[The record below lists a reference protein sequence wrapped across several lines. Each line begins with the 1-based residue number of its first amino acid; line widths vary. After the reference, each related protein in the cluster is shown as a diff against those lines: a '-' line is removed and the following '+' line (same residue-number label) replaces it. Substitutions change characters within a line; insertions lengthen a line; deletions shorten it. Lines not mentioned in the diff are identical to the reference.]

1 MSLANAP
8 GLERLQ
14 ELPLPAP
21 AVSYLPQT
29 WGWLVLLA
37 LLLGL
42 LVAWGWRAW
51 HRWQRDRYRRQA
63 LARLEALTALLTDPS
78 ARLRALRELPELL
91 KRVALSMPG
100 GARAASLGG
109 VDWQAWLQRSGAGG
123 LPDDFS
129 LHLATLAYAPD
140 ARLQAYT
147 SAELNALLAHSR
159 RWIESHHVAA

>member
-14 ELPLPAP
+14 ELPMPAP
-21 AVSYLPQT
+21 ASSYLPQT

-37 LLLGL
+37 IGLVLLGAC
-42 LVAWGWRAW
+42 AWRTWR
-51 HRWQRDRYRRQA
+51 RWQRDRYRRQA
-63 LARLEALTALLTDPS
+63 LARLETLVPGLTAAPAHL
-78 ARLRALRELPELL
+78 AALRELPELL
-91 KRVALSMPG
+91 KRVAQSMPG
-100 GARAASLGG
+100 GASAAALGG
-109 VDWQAWLQRSGAGG
+109 ADWQAWLQRSGAGG
-123 LPDDFS
+123 LPDDFGQ
-129 LHLATLAYAPD
+129 HLATLAYAPD